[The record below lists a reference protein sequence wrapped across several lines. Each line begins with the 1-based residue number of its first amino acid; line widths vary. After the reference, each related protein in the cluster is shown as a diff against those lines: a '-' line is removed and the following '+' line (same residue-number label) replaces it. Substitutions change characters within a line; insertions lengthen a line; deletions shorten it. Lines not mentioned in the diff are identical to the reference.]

1 VSTAQDAPGPWP
13 HSYVEGRVL
22 QVDGDDFAVAFHD
35 DWAHFIDPRLAEV
48 LAGWGV
54 AAPEAVPGWRRW
66 SQAGGRVLSVSMDHS
81 WALPAWARAWRA
93 AGPPLTV
100 VHLDR
105 HTDCGAPLLLVDAAG
120 ALQDCLTGA
129 PVRLDAPASLE
140 AAVASGAIGIGGFV
154 APAVA
159 AGAVRG
165 VVHVF
170 PSRTPLAEGRGR
182 TLAVGAGAPHP
193 RRPDLRWL
201 EIGLEGQPVSGT
213 GALRRIP
220 YLAAHVAD
228 VPRDL
233 PGPLILDVDLDY
245 ASNRLRGEPD
255 WEDTPGPE
263 LTDTEFAADLRT
275 VLDAVDPARIACVS
289 VGTSPRF
296 CPSERWRP
304 LLETVSAVL
313 EERLGSSLAG
323 LCPWERER

>member
-1 VSTAQDAPGPWP
+1 
-13 HSYVEGRVL
+13 
-22 QVDGDDFAVAFHD
+22 
-35 DWAHFIDPRLAEV
+35 
-48 LAGWGV
+48 
-54 AAPEAVPGWRRW
+54 
-66 SQAGGRVLSVSMDHS
+66 MDHS

-93 AGPPLTV
+93 AGESLTV

-105 HTDCGAPLLLVDAAG
+105 HTDCGAPLLLVDAGG
-120 ALQDCLTGA
+120 ALLDCLTGA
-129 PVRLDAPASLE
+129 PVRVEAPASLE
-140 AAVASGAIGIGGFV
+140 AAVESGAIGIGGFI
-154 APAVA
+154 APAAA
-159 AGAVRG
+159 AGAVG
-165 VVHVF
+165 AVVHVF
-170 PSRTPLAEGRGR
+170 PPRTPLAERRAR

-201 EIGLEGQPVSGT
+201 DIGLEVEPASGP

-220 YLAAHVAD
+220 YLAAHPAE

-233 PGPLILDVDLDY
+233 AGPLVLDVDLDY

-263 LTDTEFAADLRT
+263 LTDTRFAADLRT
-275 VLDAVDPARIACVS
+275 VLDAVDPARIACVT

-313 EERLGSSLAG
+313 AERLGVSLAG